1 MRKKQ
6 SKLKV
11 RMASIGAVLHRYRFQ
26 LIIMLALVVVLSFLF
41 PGGSSLKYKY
51 QQDDI
56 APVEII
62 APFDFHILVPES
74 RLQADLEE
82 AVKSEPFLFIRNQ
95 EIVDN
100 QVAAIMAFFD
110 QSEQIRQARQQL
122 QNSKDLMFRYRY
134 TDRYDETRTLVTGDS
149 AALAV
154 QWSAFREKYPFILDS
169 DAWQM
174 FLDPVD
180 NGGPQFNLEQFRD
193 EVIQTCRH
201 RWAEGI
207 YDINRSEIISYE
219 VAISSGD
226 VPVLARPIDYNDLE
240 SAWQKAKAEIVKQYL
255 EAGDVRRGLANELV
269 VEFMKPNLIYDKET
283 TERRQEER
291 KKRVPLY
298 RGMVKEGERIVDEK
312 DRITSDVLQKL
323 NSLAAAIDQKERM
336 ERGID
341 VVLNFLGR
349 MLVVGVIVSFF
360 FSFLA
365 TYRKD
370 VFSKWRLVLLMALIF
385 FVEHLLSY
393 LFVVQFNISEYL
405 IPVAVAAMVITIL
418 FDARIGF
425 MGATSIAMLSG
436 IIMGNNL
443 DFVIVCLF
451 QSSAAVYSVRRLRTR
466 GQIFTAIF
474 VLSLASILV
483 VMAMGLFK
491 SHAWANVGQD
501 ILYLLGVSIL
511 SPIITYGLIA
521 LLEVGFDITTD
532 LTLLELSDFNHPL
545 LKRLQQEANGTF
557 NHSVVVGNLAESCAN
572 AIGARSLLCRVGAYY
587 HDIGKMVRPEY
598 FIENQ
603 FLGENKHD
611 VLTPVMSAK
620 IVRNHV
626 KDGLDLA
633 DEYDLPKVVRDFI
646 PMHHGTM
653 RIEYFYH
660 KATEE
665 AKDTKDVDESAY
677 RYPGPKPDTKET
689 GIIMICEAVEAAVR
703 SLDKPDLFKVEEIID
718 KITKKR
724 LADGQLDECPLTM
737 KDLQLIKGEVT
748 GTTGMLPVIRG
759 IYHIRVEYPDDE
771 EQTEA

>member
-6 SKLKV
+6 SKFRTRVTNLRKWISTF
-11 RMASIGAVLHRYRFQ
+11 RLQ
-26 LIIMLALVVVLSFLF
+26 LITMGCLVLALSFLF

-51 QQDDI
+51 QLDDI

-62 APFDFHILVPES
+62 APFDFHILVEED
-74 RLQADLEE
+74 RLQDDLDE
-82 AVKSEPFLFIRNQ
+82 AVKSEPFLFVRNQ
-95 EIVDN
+95 EVVDN
-100 QVAAIMAFFD
+100 RVAAITEFFNL
-110 QSEQIRQARQQL
+110 SEQLRLARQQL
-122 QNSKDLMFRYRY
+122 QRSKDLMFRYRY
-134 TDRYDETRTLVTGDS
+134 TERYEETKSMVTTDS
-149 AALAV
+149 AALAI
-154 QWSAFREKYPFILDS
+154 QWEQYSERYPFVVDNDYWNL
-169 DAWQM
+169 
-174 FLDPVD
+174 FLEPVD
-180 NGGPQFNLEQFRD
+180 GAGPQYNLEQFRN
-193 EVIQTCRH
+193 EVIQVCRH

-207 YDINRSEIISYE
+207 YDISRSDIISYE

-240 SAWQKAKAEIVKQYL
+240 AAWQKAKADIVKQYM
-255 EAGDVRRGLANELV
+255 EENDSRRILADELV
-269 VEFMKPNLIYDKET
+269 VEFMKPNLIYDRET

-291 KKRVPLY
+291 KKRVPLF

-349 MLVVGVIVSFF
+349 MLVVGVIVSFYF
-360 FSFLA
+360 TFLL

-370 VFSKWRLVLLMALIF
+370 VFSKWRLVLLMSLIF
-385 FVEHLLSY
+385 LVEHALAY
-393 LFVVQFNISEYL
+393 LFIVQFNISEYL

-425 MGATSIAMLSG
+425 MAATSIAMLSG

-443 DFVIVCLF
+443 DFVIVSLF
-451 QSSAAVYSVRRLRTR
+451 QSSAAVYAVRRLRTR

-474 VLSLASILV
+474 VLSLASLLV
-483 VMAMGLFK
+483 VLAMGLFK
-491 SHAWANVGQD
+491 SHAWPSVGQD
-501 ILYLLGVSIL
+501 ILYLLGISIL
-511 SPIITYGLIA
+511 SPIVTYGLVGLMEI
-521 LLEVGFDITTD
+521 GFDITTD

-572 AIGARSLLCRVGAYY
+572 AIGARSLLSRVGAYY
-587 HDIGKMVRPEY
+587 HDIGKMLRPEY

-603 FLGENKHD
+603 FMGENKHD
-611 VLTPVMSAK
+611 SLTPVMSAK

-626 KDGLDLA
+626 KDGLELA
-633 DEYDLPKVVRDFI
+633 DEYDLPLVVRDFI
-646 PMHHGTM
+646 PMHHGNM

-660 KATEE
+660 RAVEE
-665 AKDTKDVDESAY
+665 ADDPKDVDESAY
-677 RYPGPKPDTKET
+677 RYPGPKPNTKET

-703 SLDKPDLFKVEEIID
+703 SLKKPDVFKVQDVID
-718 KITKKR
+718 KIIAKR
-724 LADGQLDECPLTM
+724 LSDGQLDDCPLTM
-737 KDLQLIKGEVT
+737 QDMQLIKGEIN
-748 GTTGMLPVIRG
+748 GTSGMLPVIRG
-759 IYHIRVEYPDDE
+759 IYHIRVEYPEDE
-771 EQTEA
+771 KAEA